1 MIPQPFSPGSPAILV
16 QISFNNNIHEE
27 DYITE
32 FKELVLSA
40 KLVPVEIIRANRKVP
55 DAKYFMGSGKAQ
67 EVADAVKAHHACQVF
82 VNHTLSP
89 SQKRNLEKLLAC
101 YVLDRTELILH
112 IFALRARTFEGK
124 LQVELAQ
131 LEYMSTRLVRGWTH
145 LERQKGGIG
154 LRGGPGETQLEVDRR
169 LLRHRI
175 KTINQRLEKVQKQ
188 RDLGRRSR
196 ARAAIPSV
204 SLIGYTNAGKSTL
217 FNRLTRSDVYVAD
230 QLFATLDPTLRR
242 ISFPQTG
249 TVILAD
255 TVGFIRDLPHDL
267 INAFHAT
274 LEETLQA
281 TLLLHVIDAKNSDRQ
296 HYMDEVQKV
305 LVQIGAENI
314 PQLQVFN
321 KLDLLPGQVPR
332 IDKDANGHPI
342 RVWLSAST
350 GAGLPLLH
358 EALEELLAIYHGYM
372 KN

>member
-1 MIPQPFSPGSPAILV
+1 MLPQPFLPGSPAILV

-40 KLVPVEIIRANRKVP
+40 RLSPVAIIQANRKVP

-67 EVADAVKAHHACQVF
+67 EVAEAVKAHHAYHVF

-89 SQKRNLEKLLAC
+89 SQKRNLEKLLDC
-101 YVLDRTELILH
+101 YVFDRTELILH

-196 ARAAIPSV
+196 ARAAIPSI

-267 INAFHAT
+267 VNAFHAT

-281 TLLLHVIDAKNSDRQ
+281 TLLLHVIDAKNIDRQ

-305 LVQIGAENI
+305 LAQIGAENI

-321 KLDLLPGQVPR
+321 KLDLLPSQVPR
-332 IDKDANGHPI
+332 IDRDANGHPI

-350 GAGLPLLH
+350 GAGLSLLH
-358 EALEELLAIYHGYM
+358 EALEELLAIHHGYRI
-372 KN
+372 